1 MQSSEKVKNKN
12 ILVTGC
18 GGDIG
23 FGIGKILQQENIAN
37 LLIGCDVHT
46 DHPASTIFDKCT
58 VVVRVDNPSYL
69 KTLESV
75 VKEHK
80 IDIVIPTSEPELRF
94 FAKNKI
100 NSISNVPL
108 IMANQK
114 ALEVGFDKYKT
125 AEFLKEN
132 NLPYPWTQ
140 YVKDGLPQELPCII
154 KDPSGCGSKNIHIV
168 DKENVEFYSSTQND
182 GIWQELLLPDNQE
195 YTCGVYGTNA
205 GEIKTIIFKRT
216 LQGGFTGKGEVVQN
230 SEIKSVL
237 IKLAKALELKG
248 AINVQLRLTDK
259 GAIVFEI
266 NPRFSS
272 TVVFRHKLGFKD
284 LLWSLKEKFN
294 EKIDDYV
301 PLNGRIKFYRIS
313 EEVIINA

>member
-1 MQSSEKVKNKN
+1 MKKLN

-23 FGIGKILQQENIAN
+23 FGIGKILKQENIAD

-46 DHPASTIFDKCT
+46 DHPASTIFDKC
-58 VVVRVDNPSYL
+58 VIVARVDNLSYL

-75 VKEHK
+75 VKEYN
-80 IDIVIPTSEPELRF
+80 IDIIIPTSEPELRF
-94 FAKNKI
+94 FTKNKMT
-100 NSISNVPL
+100 SILNVPL

-114 ALEVGFDKYKT
+114 SMEIGFDKFKT

-132 NLPYPWTQ
+132 NLPYPWTT
-140 YVKDGLPQELPCII
+140 YVKDGAPKELPCII
-154 KDPSGCGSKNIHIV
+154 KDPTGCGSKNIHII
-168 DKENVEFYSSTQND
+168 DENNLEFHSKAQAD
-182 GIWQELLLPDNQE
+182 GIFQELLLPNDQE
-195 YTCGVYGTNA
+195 YTCGVYGTNS
-205 GEIKTIIFKRT
+205 GEIRTIIFKRV
-216 LQGGFTGKGEVVQN
+216 LQGGFTGKGELIRNPQ
-230 SEIKSVL
+230 IDDVL
-237 IKLAKALELKG
+237 IKLAKALKLKG

-284 LLWSLKEKFN
+284 LSWSIKEVLN
-294 EKIDDYV
+294 ESIEDYV
-301 PLNGRIKFYRIS
+301 PTRAPIKFYRVS
-313 EEVIINA
+313 EEVIVNA